1 MNLYY
6 NKNASENRQK
16 IQQIEQIEQNN
27 FRRSSIGSCR
37 KWQLTQEIAHT
48 HSHPHRLINTYL
60 EPDKKL

>member
-16 IQQIEQIEQNN
+16 IQQSEQKN
-27 FRRSSIGSCR
+27 FRRSSNGSCR
-37 KWQLTQEIAHT
+37 KWQLTLEKA
-48 HSHPHRLINTYL
+48 HSHPLRLINTYL